1 MIHSNRLAAWRSMPR
16 YGLYVAIFN
25 TAIAAL
31 LAAAGLGERFHPD
44 FTGRLFVNFV
54 YSQCIGLLA
63 WFLIDAVR
71 HLLWPG
77 ERPRLPWFLPLVI
90 GSLLTATYGGSW
102 LGAQLLGHPW
112 TLTTPLAS
120 LVITASAG
128 FLAVMYLWERRR
140 AETIERQIAEARLK
154 LLQAQIEPHFLFN
167 TLANLDALI
176 GIDPARA
183 RGMLG
188 HLNDYLRATLA
199 SARTERNTL
208 AGEFALL
215 EGYLQVIAVR
225 MGPRLSFS
233 LDLPEAL
240 QRSEVPP
247 MLLQPLVENAIKH
260 GLEPKIEGGRVEIRA
275 RAEGGRLAITIADTG
290 IGLGNSSSPGT
301 GLGLAHVRE
310 RLAAVY
316 GGGAALEVG
325 ARAGG
330 GVNVTL
336 SIPRQPAA

>member
-1 MIHSNRLAAWRSMPR
+1 M
-16 YGLYVAIFN
+16 
-25 TAIAAL
+25 
-31 LAAAGLGERFHPD
+31 
-44 FTGRLFVNFV
+44 
-54 YSQCIGLLA
+54 
-63 WFLIDAVR
+63 
-71 HLLWPG
+71 
-77 ERPRLPWFLPLVI
+77 
-90 GSLLTATYGGSW
+90 
-102 LGAQLLGHPW
+102 
-112 TLTTPLAS
+112 
-120 LVITASAG
+120 
-128 FLAVMYLWERRR
+128 
-140 AETIERQIAEARLK
+140 
-154 LLQAQIEPHFLFN
+154 QAQIEPHFLFN

-183 RGMLG
+183 RAMLG
-188 HLNDYLRATLA
+188 HLNDYLRAALA
-199 SARTERNTL
+199 AARKARNTL

-215 EGYLQVIAVR
+215 EGYLQIIGVR

-240 QRSEVPP
+240 RNTEVPP

-275 RAEGGRLAITIADTG
+275 RAESGRLAIAIADTG
-290 IGLGNSSSPGT
+290 IGLGNIASAGT

-316 GGGAALEVG
+316 GGGATLEVG

-336 SIPRQPAA
+336 SIPREPTA